1 MFLLAF
7 AEETIQLFPDG
18 TIFVHIA
25 FILLMIW
32 ILNRTFYRPINRV
45 LTARENAKGGKGSE
59 AENILRDAGEK
70 EAAYNNEMLD
80 ARSKGYELIEAEH
93 TAAVQARDEKLGTA
107 KREVT
112 ERLASEKSEL
122 ERQVAVAKATVEQ
135 QADEM
140 AEKIA
145 SNILKA

>member
-7 AEETIQLFPDG
+7 ADTIQLFPDG

-32 ILNRTFYRPINRV
+32 IMNRMFFRPINRV
-45 LTARENAKGGKGSE
+45 LISRENSKGGRGSE

-70 EAAYNNEMLD
+70 ETAYNKEMLD
-80 ARSKGYELIEAEH
+80 ARNQGYELIESEH
-93 TAAVQARDEKLGTA
+93 NAAVQARDEKLGLA
-107 KREVT
+107 KREVAD
-112 ERLASEKSEL
+112 RLAAEKSEL
-122 ERQVAVAKATVEQ
+122 EKQVAEARDIVRQ

-145 SNILKA
+145 SNILRA

>member
-1 MFLLAF
+1 MLLLAF

-18 TIFVHIA
+18 TIFIHIA
-25 FILLMIW
+25 LILLMIW
-32 ILNRTFYRPINRV
+32 ILNRTFFRPINRV

-59 AENILRDAGEK
+59 ADNILRDASEK
-70 EAAYNNEMLD
+70 EAAYNKEMLD
-80 ARSKGYELIEAEH
+80 ARSQGYELIESEH
-93 TAAVQARDEKLGTA
+93 AAAVQAREEKLGTA
-107 KREVT
+107 KHEVA

-122 ERQVAVAKATVEQ
+122 ERQVADARDAVEQ

>member
-18 TIFVHIA
+18 TIFIHIA
-25 FILLMIW
+25 LILLMIW
-32 ILNRTFYRPINRV
+32 ILNRTFFRPINRV

-59 AENILRDAGEK
+59 ADNILRDASEK
-70 EAAYNNEMLD
+70 EAAYNEEMLD
-80 ARSKGYELIEAEH
+80 ARSKGYELIESEH
-93 TAAVQARDEKLGTA
+93 AAAVQARDEKLGTA

-122 ERQVAVAKATVEQ
+122 ERQVADARNAVEQ
-135 QADEM
+135 QAGEM

-145 SNILKA
+145 SNILKS

>member
-18 TIFVHIA
+18 TIFIHIA

-45 LTARENAKGGKGSE
+45 LTARENSKGGKGSE
-59 AENILRDAGEK
+59 ADNILRDAGEK
-70 EAAYNNEMLD
+70 EAAYNKELLD
-80 ARSKGYELIEAEH
+80 ARSKGYELIESEH
-93 TAAVQARDEKLGTA
+93 AAAVQEREEKLGTA
-107 KREVT
+107 KREVA
-112 ERLASEKSEL
+112 ERLATEKSEL
-122 ERQVAVAKATVEQ
+122 EKQVAAARATVEQ
-135 QADEM
+135 QADEL

-145 SNILKA
+145 NNILRA

>member
-18 TIFVHIA
+18 TIFIHIA

-45 LTARENAKGGKGSE
+45 LTARENAKGGRGSE
-59 AENILRDAGEK
+59 ADNILHDAEEK
-70 EAAYNNEMLD
+70 EAAYTKEMLD
-80 ARSKGYELIEAEH
+80 ARSKGYELVESEH
-93 TAAVQARDEKLGTA
+93 AAAVQAREEKLGTA
-107 KREVT
+107 KREVA

-122 ERQVAVAKATVEQ
+122 EKQVAEARKTVEQ

-145 SNILKA
+145 SNILRA